1 MSAKT
6 KIVVL
11 RMKEVIY
18 TAVFVGLGI
27 ILIVLL
33 ISMFAGKGNKQ
44 KGDDAEASYTPGVYT
59 ASLVL
64 NNQNVDIA
72 VSVDADHINSVSFTN
87 LSESVTTM
95 YPLMEPAL
103 THLSEQIVANQSVE
117 NITCSDNMKYT
128 ETALL
133 QAIKKALAKAA
144 VTSN

>member
-11 RMKEVIY
+11 RMKEIIY

-27 ILIVLL
+27 LLIVLL
-33 ISMFAGKGNKQ
+33 ISMFSGRGNQ
-44 KGDDAEASYTPGVYT
+44 DEEGGEASYVPGVYT
-59 ASLVL
+59 ASFVL

-72 VSVDADHINSVSFTN
+72 VSVDENHINDIRFTN
-87 LSESVTTM
+87 LSDSVTTM

-103 THLSEQIVANQSVE
+103 SNLSEQILKNQSLE
-117 NITCSDNMKYT
+117 NITNSDTMKYT

-133 QAIKKALAKAA
+133 QTIKEALDKARI
-144 VTSN
+144 SGD

>member
-27 ILIVLL
+27 LLIILL
-33 ISMFAGKGNKQ
+33 ISMFSGKGNKKQ
-44 KGDDAEASYTPGVYT
+44 DDGNEASYTPGVYT

-72 VSVDADHINSVSFTN
+72 VSVDANHINSISFTN

-103 THLSEQIVANQSVE
+103 KNLSEQILQNQSLD
-117 NITCSDNMKYT
+117 NIKNSDTMKYT

-133 QAIKKALAKAA
+133 QAIKKALDKA
-144 VTSN
+144 SSLQ